1 MKPLVSILIPAY
13 NAEGW
18 IADTIGSAI
27 AQTWPRKEIILVD
40 DGSKDRTAEIA
51 SRFSAR
57 NVTVITQQ
65 NGGASAARNTALAA
79 AQGDYIQWLD
89 ADDLLAPDKVARQMT
104 VAEQLQDKRKL
115 YSGAWGYFYYRP
127 SRASFT
133 PTPLWCDLSRVEWL
147 KRKMALNL
155 HMQTDNWLVSRELTE
170 AAGPWDTRLWRDN
183 DGEYFCRVILAS
195 NGIKFVPDAKS
206 YYRQSGAGSV
216 ARIGKSNKKKD
227 ALFLSMQLHIRYLLS
242 LEDSPQTREA
252 CVRYIQTW
260 LSWFHE
266 QRPEIVSQLEQLAS
280 SLGGKLQPPKFS
292 WKYAWIE
299 PIFGWRA
306 AREAK
311 MFMPSLKERA
321 HRLWDQTCFRLEKRE
336 GTAC

>member
-1 MKPLVSILIPAY
+1 
-13 NAEGW
+13 
-18 IADTIGSAI
+18 
-27 AQTWPRKEIILVD
+27 
-40 DGSKDRTAEIA
+40 
-51 SRFSAR
+51 
-57 NVTVITQQ
+57 
-65 NGGASAARNTALAA
+65 
-79 AQGDYIQWLD
+79 
-89 ADDLLAPDKVARQMT
+89 
-104 VAEQLQDKRKL
+104 
-115 YSGAWGYFYYRP
+115 
-127 SRASFT
+127 
-133 PTPLWCDLSRVEWL
+133 
-147 KRKMALNL
+147 MALNL
-155 HMQTDNWLVSRELTE
+155 HMQTDSWLVSRELTE

-183 DGEYFCRVILAS
+183 DGEYFCRVIMAS

-260 LSWFHE
+260 LPWFHE

-311 MFMPSLKERA
+311 MFMPSIKERA
-321 HRLWDQTCFRLEKRE
+321 CRLWDQTWFRLEKRE
-336 GTAC
+336 DTA